1 MADSDPEVN
10 LVVMEVIED
19 GRPTRYLGHAPTR
32 QTNCVQLVIEE
43 LLSTASLR
51 VADVT
56 EIYSEWQL
64 SGADADYLARH
75 VPNAQVTWS
84 FRRPA
89 DGNWEVALAVARRKM
104 DESMA
109 SGVQEKR
116 GRWVRLRK

>member
-1 MADSDPEVN
+1 MADSNPEVN
-10 LVVMEVIED
+10 LVAMEVLED
-19 GRPTRYLGHAPTR
+19 GRPTRYIGHGPTR

-43 LLSTASLR
+43 LISTASLR

-89 DGNWEVALAVARRKM
+89 DGNWEAALAVARRKM
-104 DESMA
+104 DESMT
-109 SGVQEKR
+109 SRLKEKR
-116 GRWVRLRK
+116 GRWWRLRK